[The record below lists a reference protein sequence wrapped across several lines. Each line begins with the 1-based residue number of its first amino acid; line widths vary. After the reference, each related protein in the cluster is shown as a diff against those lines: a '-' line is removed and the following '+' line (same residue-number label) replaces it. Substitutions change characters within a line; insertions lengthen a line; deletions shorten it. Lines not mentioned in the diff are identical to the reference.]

1 MKPAFQMK
9 APSLNLG
16 KVTPSSGVAFAVK
29 TKLLNSIPHSPTG
42 HNERLISWR
51 IPIRNSRYVTLVH
64 VYAPTLDSD
73 DEIKDRFSAQLNDI
87 TQAIPREEKII
98 LLGDFNAR
106 VGSSHHLWE
115 GVLGRHGVGKCNDNG
130 LCLLTFCFQDHLTI
144 TNTMFQLQNKFKTTW
159 MHPRSKIWH
168 LLDYVIV
175 RRNDIKDVKIT
186 RAMRGADG
194 WTHHRLVR
202 SILHLKIRLPTRRQA
217 PKKQLDLKAL
227 NIDVTRSTLQIELLA
242 YLTLPATTNDPMSTE
257 YLTEKWD
264 SISEVLLNTA
274 KDVLGFSKR
283 RHRDLFD
290 EQSEGIH
297 QLIDEKNRAHQ
308 AVIVNP
314 NSTTRSKL
322 ANLRSKVQHET
333 RKMQN
338 EWWTNLAT
346 EIQGFA
352 DTGDQHQFYNPLKTA
367 YGRQSNNL
375 CPVRSADGSTLFTE
389 KTDIL
394 SLPNLPVIQELDDI
408 PTIQEV
414 SHAINSLKNNKATG
428 PDGIPAE
435 LLKHGGNQAIG
446 FGGVWMKISQ
456 VIACLEL
463 PMEDYRMPS
472 PH

>member
-1 MKPAFQMK
+1 MMNVKFLQQSK
-9 APSLNLG
+9 H
-16 KVTPSSGVAFAVK
+16 K
-29 TKLLNSIPHSPTG
+29 TKYLPGCFISVPVNTSPTG

-51 IPIRNSRYVTLVH
+51 IPITNNRYVTLVN
-64 VYAPTLDSD
+64 VYAPTLVSD
-73 DEIKDRFSAQLNDI
+73 DEIKDRFYAQLNDI
-87 TQAIPREEKII
+87 IQAIPREDKIL

-130 LCLLTFCFQDHLTI
+130 LRLLTFCSQHHLTI

-194 WTHHRLVR
+194 CTDHRLVR
-202 SILHLKIRLPTRRQA
+202 SILHLKIRPPTRRQA
-217 PKKQLDLKAL
+217 PKKHLDLKAL
-227 NIDVTRSTLQIELLA
+227 NIDATRSTLQTVLSAHI
-242 YLTLPATTNDPMSTE
+242 TLPAPTEDPISTE

-264 SISEVLLNTA
+264 NISEVLLNTA
-274 KDVLGFSKR
+274 KDVLGFSRR
-283 RHRDLFD
+283 RHRDWFD

-314 NSTTRSKL
+314 NPTTRGKL
-322 ANLRSKVQHET
+322 ADLRSKVQHET

-346 EIQGFA
+346 ETQGFA
-352 DTGDQHQFYNPLKTA
+352 DTGDQHQFYNALKTA
-367 YGRQSNNL
+367 YGPRGNNL
-375 CPVRSADGSTLFTE
+375 CPVQSADGSTLFTE

-394 SLPNLPVIQELDDI
+394 RPQLPHLRSIWGVMEVGKDCVLMIIYFDAARMMGCFRNLVTLSREDRCVNEAGPAVDVFCTSACL
-408 PTIQEV
+408 
-414 SHAINSLKNNKATG
+414 LTG
-428 PDGIPAE
+428 PVA
-435 LLKHGGNQAIG
+435 
-446 FGGVWMKISQ
+446 
-456 VIACLEL
+456 
-463 PMEDYRMPS
+463 
-472 PH
+472 